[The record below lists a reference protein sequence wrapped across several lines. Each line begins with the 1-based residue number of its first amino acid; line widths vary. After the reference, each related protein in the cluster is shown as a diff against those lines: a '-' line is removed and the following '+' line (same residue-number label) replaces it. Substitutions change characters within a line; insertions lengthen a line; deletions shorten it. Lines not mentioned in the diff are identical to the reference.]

1 MAVNDYRE
9 PIEYV
14 VSQYFERKKL
24 INTNLEVGKTSLG
37 MGQDFN
43 EKLPETPVTL
53 VRDEKERLIKAIYG
67 EVDLLYN
74 DEEADPIIWQQEL
87 VRDINGQ
94 LLKTITTYPDGET
107 AENVFERNP
116 VTGKLDRYG

>member
-14 VSQYFERKKL
+14 VNQYFERAKMLNK
-24 INTNLEVGKTSLG
+24 NLEGGKTSLG

-43 EKLPETPVTL
+43 EKLPETPVEL
-53 VRDEKERLIKAIYG
+53 IWDEKERLVKAIYG
-67 EVDLLYN
+67 EVDLLYK
-74 DEEADPIIWQQEL
+74 DEEADPIIWQEEL
-87 VRDINGQ
+87 VRDINGNVTK
-94 LLKTITTYPDGET
+94 LITTYPDGET

-116 VTGKLDRYG
+116 ITGKLERYG